1 MPGRSRPRR
10 ISVNLLGADHL
21 ELAELFSSSSIKGS
35 ERFDRAKW
43 IDMESSVPAL
53 IDALAVLD
61 CEIFEENSVG
71 QHSVFFCEVKAVRL
85 QPDKGLLVHFNREF
99 RGLLPVAISDG

>member
-1 MPGRSRPRR
+1 
-10 ISVNLLGADHL
+10 LLGADHL

-43 IDMESSVPAL
+43 IDMESGVPAL

-61 CEIFEENSVG
+61 CEIFEEN
-71 QHSVFFCEVKAVRL
+71 
-85 QPDKGLLVHFNREF
+85 
-99 RGLLPVAISDG
+99 